1 MRLVPILVSC
11 SPSNHMLSSTSRL
24 VVVDATQ
31 NEGAQRREKRMGV
44 RNAHGFGG
52 EHGDMHAVY
61 LQQAESCSA
70 ACLRRR
76 GKLDP
81 LHARGELAA
90 AKVAAVA
97 RGAAAKEATA
107 STTAAATAFS

>member
-31 NEGAQRREKRMGV
+31 NEGVQRREKRMG
-44 RNAHGFGG
+44 AHAFGG

-107 STTAAATAFS
+107 STTAATAAFS